1 MIKLKDILKESPITD
16 RLMKVLNMRQEAM
29 DIEMDLKN
37 LAQRIRQ
44 AYIDMEQEAEPEG
57 GPIADRYA
65 DQIDKLE
72 KEYTND
78 KKSLERLMKQID
90 RIDRF

>member
-72 KEYTND
+72 KEYTKD